1 MPSPGETKRVLIVVR
16 TYPTPAKHGVEVSCT
31 AGITDKGQ
39 WIRLFP
45 VPYRFL
51 TPDQRFRKYQWIDV
65 NVEKASDPRPES
77 HRLFADTIKI
87 LSEPLPTDQTWQ
99 ARKNFV
105 LPLKAQSLCA
115 LQRERDQHKFPTL
128 GLFKPK
134 RITQLLI
141 EPDDPN
147 WSETQLGL
155 LRQGLLFENG
165 PQIELEK
172 VPYKFRYEFSC
183 DDTGCPGHKIVCTD
197 WEMGQSWRKW
207 KDDYGSGW
215 EAKFRQRYESD
226 MIHKNDTHFYVGTM
240 NGHPHVWIIVG
251 LFYPPQ
257 QAQGSLF

>member
-1 MPSPGETKRVLIVVR
+1 MPTPGETKRVLIVVR

-87 LSEPLPTDQTWQ
+87 VSEPLPTDQAWQ
-99 ARKNFV
+99 ARKNIV
-105 LPLKAQSLCA
+105 LPLKSPSLCA
-115 LQRERDQHKFPTL
+115 LQRQRDQHKFPTL
-128 GLFKPK
+128 GIFQPK
-134 RITQLLI
+134 RIERLLI
-141 EPDDPN
+141 DADDPN
-147 WSETQLGL
+147 WSETQLVL

-165 PQIELEK
+165 PHVELEK
-172 VPYKFRYEFSC
+172 VPYKFRYEFTC
-183 DDTGCPGHKIVCTD
+183 DDKTCPGHMIICTD

-207 KDDYGSGW
+207 KDDYGNGW

-226 MIHKNDTHFYVGTM
+226 MIGKNDTHFYVGTM

-251 LFYPPQ
+251 LFYPPHQ
-257 QAQGSLF
+257 PQASLF